1 MHDLL
6 FDMDGT
12 LYDFKKSESVC
23 LEKVFSE
30 ADIAYTDEMIALYQS
45 VNHRLWDEYE
55 KGLVSQSYVEN
66 ERMQLFFDEIGCRK
80 DGHKAA
86 SDYVE
91 YLSQTDFMI
100 DGARDFLERIK
111 DNRRLFIIT
120 NGIAKTQYGRLR
132 NSLTMDFYD
141 RVFISGEIGLQ
152 KPEKAF
158 FDHVMKEGGI
168 SRENAIVIG
177 DSEKSDIMGAR
188 NAGMKS
194 IFISFDRKKSSLAD
208 YSVSTYEEL
217 YSLIV
222 DLDKAESNNQELVRS
237 N

>member
-1 MHDLL
+1 
-6 FDMDGT
+6 
-12 LYDFKKSESVC
+12 
-23 LEKVFSE
+23 
-30 ADIAYTDEMIALYQS
+30 
-45 VNHRLWDEYE
+45 
-55 KGLVSQSYVEN
+55 
-66 ERMQLFFDEIGCRK
+66 
-80 DGHKAA
+80 
-86 SDYVE
+86 
-91 YLSQTDFMI
+91 
-100 DGARDFLERIK
+100 
-111 DNRRLFIIT
+111 
-120 NGIAKTQYGRLR
+120 
-132 NSLTMDFYD
+132 
-141 RVFISGEIGLQ
+141 
-152 KPEKAF
+152 
-158 FDHVMKEGGI
+158 MKEGGI